1 MTTTALTTVS
11 DVFRFLFSREVILY
25 LIFGVLT
32 TLVNLVIFT
41 GLSRVFGKDRWYL
54 SNGPAILLAILFAFV
69 TNRGIVFQSTGPW
82 LQEMIKFFTSRL
94 FVSVAFE
101 YGGMYLFYN
110 LMKMKSGL
118 KLAVS
123 SCRTRSFWSRCW
135 SSWATMC
142 SASGSSLQA
151 VTADVDGTGSF

>member
-1 MTTTALTTVS
+1 MTTLALTMVS

-82 LQEMIKFFTSRL
+82 LQEMIKFFASRL

-110 LMKMKSGL
+110 LMKLKSGL
-118 KLAVS
+118 KLGRFELSYAKLLVQVLVVVGNYVLS
-123 SCRTRSFWSRCW
+123 KWFIF
-135 SSWATMC
+135 
-142 SASGSSLQA
+142 
-151 VTADVDGTGSF
+151 TGGNG

>member
-1 MTTTALTTVS
+1 MNPIALSAFS

-41 GLSRVFGKDRWYL
+41 GLNRVFGKDRWYL

-82 LQEMIKFFTSRL
+82 LQEMIKFFASRL
-94 FVSVAFE
+94 FVSVVFE

-110 LMKMKSGL
+110 LMKLKSGL
-118 KLAVS
+118 KLGRFELSYAKLLVQVLVVVGNYVLS
-123 SCRTRSFWSRCW
+123 KWFIF
-135 SSWATMC
+135 
-142 SASGSSLQA
+142 
-151 VTADVDGTGSF
+151 TGGNG